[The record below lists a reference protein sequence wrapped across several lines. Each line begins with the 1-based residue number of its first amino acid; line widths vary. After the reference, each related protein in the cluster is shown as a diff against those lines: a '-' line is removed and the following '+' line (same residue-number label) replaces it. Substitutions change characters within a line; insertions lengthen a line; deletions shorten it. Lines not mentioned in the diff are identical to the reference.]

1 MDLTER
7 RALLEMHN
15 NADRKLDCLV
25 TLSGHLPGG
34 RAGGGSKRQAVCV
47 RYVPDKLILEA
58 RSFGIYLEALA
69 EIVWSNPEDL
79 AVTVISDLNNE
90 AVCRWMQVSVSV
102 PELSHH
108 AVDTHDVMI
117 EDRQPGWDN
126 PALLG
131 RLERI

>member
-1 MDLTER
+1 MDLNER
-7 RALLEMHN
+7 RALLVLN
-15 NADRKLDCLV
+15 SNLDRKLDYLV

-34 RAGGGSKRQAVCV
+34 GARQLVNV

-58 RSFGIYLEALA
+58 RSFGTYLEALA
-69 EIVWSNPEDL
+69 DLKWESPEDL
-79 AVTVISDLNNE
+79 AVTVLTDLNNE
-90 AVCRWMQVSVSV
+90 VVTRWIQVTINV
-102 PELSHH
+102 PELQHH
-108 AVDTHDVMI
+108 AVDTHGVTI